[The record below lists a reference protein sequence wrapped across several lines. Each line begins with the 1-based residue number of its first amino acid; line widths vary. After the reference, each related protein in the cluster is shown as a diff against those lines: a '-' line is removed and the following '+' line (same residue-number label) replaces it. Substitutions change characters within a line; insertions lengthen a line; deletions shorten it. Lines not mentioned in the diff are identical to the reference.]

1 MKLKIFFVLFTVLI
15 VSNLFSQQL
24 DTEPLDVPLENNYHL
39 KHFKKIYNDDVLQL
53 NEFLSLGKFKEAQSL
68 LSKIQ
73 EKIFYDFQ
81 EQLKVCFP
89 LNYQSLKLVETSK
102 LSQGEFE
109 KVDFGV
115 LFTQRYADDNG
126 KSLEINIVDAEQ
138 SAQDYKDLILKP
150 ELIEG
155 LENTSLVSYDSF
167 KAIQTID
174 MSVKHQEQNILLSNQ
189 AVMTI
194 VAIGID
200 DESFLANFVNEI
212 LFDKLK
218 QLID

>member
-1 MKLKIFFVLFTVLI
+1 MKHIYLFL
-15 VSNLFSQQL
+15 LFSFWTAFVFAETTDSL
-24 DTEPLDVPLENNYHL
+24 SANKVVTPNLKYHL
-39 KHFKKIYNDDVLQL
+39 HFNKIYDTDLKQLHQFLNDAQ
-53 NEFLSLGKFKEAQSL
+53 FKEAQSL

-81 EQLKVCFP
+81 DQLKVCFP
-89 LNYQSLKLVETSK
+89 NKYQGLKIVENSK

-115 LFTQRYADDNG
+115 FFTQRYSNDDG

-174 MSVKHQEQNILLSNQ
+174 SKVKHHEQNILLSN
-189 AVMTI
+189 
-194 VAIGID
+194 
-200 DESFLANFVNEI
+200 L
-212 LFDKLK
+212 
-218 QLID
+218 

>member
-200 DESFLANFVNEI
+200 DEGFLANFVNEI